1 MEEPPAEVKA
11 KETMMTFDD
20 WKTFMSEGQSGR
32 REDGR
37 SDSMENAF
45 NAKYKEFLGEG
56 KFLIDEREEAELSAE
71 VLIELPVQEAE
82 VVPTEEADTWL
93 VHEKTEEASLKLAT
107 PTQAV
112 LCADFPSPN
121 L

>member
-1 MEEPPAEVKA
+1 MIGRHSCPKVNQDEEKMEEA
-11 KETMMTFDD
+11 FDP
-20 WKTFMSEGQSGR
+20 FQ
-32 REDGR
+32 
-37 SDSMENAF
+37 DSMENAF

-82 VVPTEEADTWL
+82 VVPTKEADTWL